1 MKQIIL
7 DNKEKYIIK
16 DERLKQLLLQIRESG
31 KQSFLLTNSDYSYTN
46 VSYFESHCSLGSLH
60 FHRNTQFSGSF
71 WEFNRCFC

>member
-16 DERLKQLLLQIRESG
+16 DERLKQLLLQIRKSG

-46 VSYFESHCSLGSLH
+46 VSH
-60 FHRNTQFSGSF
+60 FQSY
-71 WEFNRCFC
+71 C